1 MRYPPQQNNLKK
13 KNWQYKMFAK
23 IEGCEATVTLII
35 SSGDSKMGQ
44 P

>member
-13 KNWQYKMFAK
+13 TWQYKIFAK

-35 SSGDSKMGQ
+35 SSGDCKMGQ